1 MLPQLPKFQG
11 KPAVFP
17 TVVAGLEGVGRGQDR
32 EALMLFMQ
40 TIAQTLGPE
49 AMAEYINPDEAI
61 KRLAAAAG
69 IDYLGLVKTPEE
81 KQAEAQ
87 AAQEQQQQQAL
98 LQQAGQLAKSPLAD
112 PEKNPRIRE
121 ALENGGEEAP
131 QGPGPEAQAPGQI

>member
-1 MLPQLPKFQG
+1 MLPQLPKFKG

-49 AMAEYINPDEAI
+49 AMASYINPDEAI

-81 KQAEAQ
+81 RQQEAEQ
-87 AAQEQQQQQAL
+87 AAQQQQQQAL
-98 LQQAGQLAKSPLAD
+98 VQQAGALSKSPWLTLRKTHKL
-112 PEKNPRIRE
+112 EKH
-121 ALENGGEEAP
+121 
-131 QGPGPEAQAPGQI
+131 